1 MHHRLIG
8 VLQGSLPFDQIRSK
22 LTQPLSVDYLFAPTL
37 CFPAIIPGFSQ
48 LRPHLQGR
56 SSDQTSSIAVLIRI
70 ITVDNNSSSTRAR
83 NSSSDSKE
91 KTKTKN
97 TRTQLQTL
105 QLMFA
110 LFILLLISVSHDING
125 SSLTYLKKLL
135 HGKAPYDSIT
145 PIQPVKLLE
154 QPSIHISL
162 LPNSVLTVEGTPV
175 SLHCAAHG
183 VPTPVIYWKFNGEY
197 LPQGKL
203 EKDRPEMELFMNIGQ
218 RTLQSSNTAG
228 QLEIDCITVDQAGI
242 YECVANNGIT
252 EVNAKAVIAVKE
264 NTRQNS
270 MCSSGG
276 EVPPKIYMW
285 TDFRIEME
293 DASVQLFCRAKGNP
307 MPEIQW
313 FTGDGKR
320 IINDNQ
326 FQILK
331 SGDLL
336 IKRGNWKLAG
346 LYICKAINEL
356 GEDDIQTFYYPT
368 AVCVV
373 LINVIDFNGII
384 FGLQN
389 TTSSLNSSNKS
400 P

>member
-70 ITVDNNSSSTRAR
+70 ITVDNSSSSTRA
-83 NSSSDSKE
+83 
-91 KTKTKN
+91 
-97 TRTQLQTL
+97 LQTL

-252 EVNAKAVIAVKE
+252 EVSAKAVIAVKE

-270 MCSSGG
+270 VCSSGG

-368 AVCVV
+368 A
-373 LINVIDFNGII
+373 
-384 FGLQN
+384 N
-389 TTSSLNSSNKS
+389 TEEKMEIKNSLRLTKCSVT
-400 P
+400 

>member
-1 MHHRLIG
+1 M
-8 VLQGSLPFDQIRSK
+8 
-22 LTQPLSVDYLFAPTL
+22 PLK
-37 CFPAIIPGFSQ
+37 IP
-48 LRPHLQGR
+48 
-56 SSDQTSSIAVLIRI
+56 D
-70 ITVDNNSSSTRAR
+70 
-83 NSSSDSKE
+83 
-91 KTKTKN
+91 
-97 TRTQLQTL
+97 
-105 QLMFA
+105 
-110 LFILLLISVSHDING
+110 
-125 SSLTYLKKLL
+125 KLL

-252 EVNAKAVIAVKE
+252 EVSAKAVIAVKE

-270 MCSSGG
+270 VCSSGG

-373 LINVIDFNGII
+373 LILLIIFNFSSICFCSFSNLINVMDFNGII

-400 P
+400 PLPCSQLKSALYYSSSEHCRTVVLNLGARPPSGTWE

>member
-8 VLQGSLPFDQIRSK
+8 VLQGSLPSDQIRSK

-37 CFPAIIPGFSQ
+37 CFPAVIPGFSQ

-56 SSDQTSSIAVLIRI
+56 SSDQTSSIAVQIRI
-70 ITVDNNSSSTRAR
+70 ITVDNSSSSTRAR

-203 EKDRPEMELFMNIGQ
+203 EKDRPEMELLMNIGQ

-252 EVNAKAVIAVKE
+252 EVSAKAVIAVKE
-264 NTRQNS
+264 N
-270 MCSSGG
+270 
-276 EVPPKIYMW
+276 
-285 TDFRIEME
+285 FRIEME
-293 DASVQLFCRAKGNP
+293 EASVQLFCRAKGNP

-320 IINDNQ
+320 IINDNR

-373 LINVIDFNGII
+373 LINVMDFNGII

-400 P
+400 PKK

>member
-1 MHHRLIG
+1 MQTLNDS
-8 VLQGSLPFDQIRSK
+8 VLQGSLPSDQIRFK
-22 LTQPLSVDYLFAPTL
+22 LTQPLSVDCLFAPTL
-37 CFPAIIPGFSQ
+37 CFSDPRFFSASTTFA
-48 LRPHLQGR
+48 RP
-56 SSDQTSSIAVLIRI
+56 I
-70 ITVDNNSSSTRAR
+70 ITVDNSSSSSSSTRAR

-91 KTKTKN
+91 TTKAKN
-97 TRTQLQTL
+97 TRTQLQTS
-105 QLMFA
+105 QLMFT

-135 HGKAPYDSIT
+135 HGKAPYDSAT

-162 LPNSVLTVEGTPV
+162 LPKSVLTVEGTPV

-197 LPQGKL
+197 LPQGKP

-228 QLEIDCITVDQAGI
+228 QLEIGCITVDQAGI

-252 EVNAKAVIAVKE
+252 EVSAKAVIAVKE
-264 NTRQNS
+264 NTPQSS
-270 MCSSGG
+270 MCSNDG
-276 EVPPKIYMW
+276 ELPPKIYMW

-293 DASVQLFCRAKGNP
+293 DASVQLFCRVKGNP

-313 FTGDGKR
+313 FRGDGKR

-336 IKRGNWKLAG
+336 IKRGNWRLAG

-368 AVCVV
+368 A
-373 LINVIDFNGII
+373 
-384 FGLQN
+384 N
-389 TTSSLNSSNKS
+389 TEEKS
-400 P
+400 GNEKK